1 MEKPQ
6 NHSSRNFFQEVVVII
21 TKMGIVGYR
30 QVYPNLIATI
40 RGCLKTSIQVPPQIQ
55 SAKMF
60 SFPKTGFFPHKIYTK
75 CLFGQL

>member
-40 RGCLKTSIQVPPQIQ
+40 RGCLKASIQVPPQIQ
-55 SAKMF
+55 SAKNVQSSKNGVF
-60 SFPKTGFFPHKIYTK
+60 SSQNLY
-75 CLFGQL
+75 